1 MSGMF
6 VIESNSDSARLACC
20 MVAFIFVF
28 VIMIVAICWT
38 NRENFENFNDSMKYN
53 NETIK
58 NVLGGGFHYKALG
71 PKDDIL
77 KKFQDLD
84 KSKKMAVVVVMAP
97 WCGYCKR
104 LKSSGVLRKMA
115 NKYPVLTMDDQH
127 PQTRD
132 VMNAMEAEG
141 FPAIGVYSHG
151 KLIPYKGERS
161 HEAMNHFMKMME
173 QPKMGMNMKMSGSM
187 MPIPPQMSMKEYEK
201 KMKNMKMVCTVFMAD
216 WCGHCKRLKASGT
229 LEKLAEM
236 GVTVLMADDKSQ
248 LAREMRIEG
257 FPTIYCMANG
267 KNMKYQGDRSYE
279 SIMQFLRK

>member
-20 MVAFIFVF
+20 MVAFVFVF
-28 VIMIVAICWT
+28 VIMIMAICWT

-58 NVLGGGFHYKALG
+58 NVLGGGFHYKALS

-77 KKFQDLD
+77 KKFQELD
-84 KSKKMAVVVVMAP
+84 KSKKIAIVAVMAP

-104 LKSSGVLRKMA
+104 LKSSGVLRKIA

-132 VMNAMEAEG
+132 VMNAMEGEG
-141 FPAIGVYSHG
+141 FPSIGIYVNG
-151 KLIPYKGERS
+151 KLLPYKGSREY
-161 HEAMNHFMKMME
+161 EAIDNFMKSFSK
-173 QPKMGMNMKMSGSM
+173 QPKMEENNTTTPMV
-187 MPIPPQMSMKEYEK
+187 IPQQMSKNEYNKILKTK
-201 KMKNMKMVCTVFMAD
+201 KHVCTLFMAP

-229 LEKLAEM
+229 LEKLANS
-236 GVTVLMADDKSQ
+236 GITVLVADDKTNLSK
-248 LAREMRIEG
+248 EMKIEG

-279 SIMQFLRK
+279 SIIQFLGK

>member
-28 VIMIVAICWT
+28 VIMIMAICWT

-71 PKDDIL
+71 PKDDIV

-84 KSKKMAVVVVMAP
+84 KSQKIAIVAVMAP

-104 LKSSGVLRKMA
+104 LKSSGVLRKIA
-115 NKYPVLTMDDQH
+115 NKHPVLTMDDQH

-132 VMNAMEAEG
+132 VMRAMEGEG
-141 FPAIGVYSHG
+141 FPSIGVYSDG

-161 HEAMNHFMKMME
+161 YEAIVEFVKMLSGVPKKSTETQTTPMMLPQEMNKNEYNKMF
-173 QPKMGMNMKMSGSM
+173 NS
-187 MPIPPQMSMKEYEK
+187 K
-201 KMKNMKMVCTVFMAD
+201 KPVCTVFMAP

-229 LEKLAEM
+229 LEKLAKS
-236 GVTVLMADDKSQ
+236 GVTVLVADDKSR
-248 LAREMRIEG
+248 LSKEMRIEG
-257 FPTIYCMANG
+257 FPTIYCMVNG
-267 KNMKYQGDRSYE
+267 KNTKYQGDRSYD
-279 SIMQFLRK
+279 SIIQFFKK